1 LKSSFRTRFK
11 GNSKKVFSKST
22 SISPPQNRQT
32 SNITTSYT
40 AASFKLLKGTL
51 LNDINTNNNERNL
64 KQKNSS
70 LTYAKS
76 KINFCSKSSDSLTAK
91 ASQSEDPK
99 SHNNKNQEDDDDD
112 AYMSFNNSTCS
123 NSNNKQQQQQQQNQQ
138 LYESKIFKSNSNN
151 ILKSNNYVNIL
162 NNQKQNSSIAISC
175 NDLLAK
181 KYELDSS
188 YMDQSI
194 LMNKMSPSK

>member
-1 LKSSFRTRFK
+1 LKSSFRTHFK

-22 SISPPQNRQT
+22 SISPPHNRQT

-51 LNDINTNNNERNL
+51 FNDINTNNNNERNL

-76 KINFCSKSSDSLTAK
+76 KINFCSKSSDSLTSK
-91 ASQSEDPK
+91 ASQSDDPK
-99 SHNNKNQEDDDDD
+99 SHNNKNQEDDDD

-123 NSNNKQQQQQQQNQQ
+123 NSNNKQQQQHQQF
-138 LYESKIFKSNSNN
+138 YESKIFKSNSNN

-194 LMNKMSPSK
+194 LMNKMSPSE

>member
-1 LKSSFRTRFK
+1 
-11 GNSKKVFSKST
+11 VFSKST
-22 SISPPQNRQT
+22 SISPPHNRQT

-51 LNDINTNNNERNL
+51 FNDINTNNNNERNL

-76 KINFCSKSSDSLTAK
+76 KINICSKSSDSLTSK
-91 ASQSEDPK
+91 ASQSDDPK
-99 SHNNKNQEDDDDD
+99 SHNNKNQEDDDD

-123 NSNNKQQQQQQQNQQ
+123 NSNNKQQQQQHQQF
-138 LYESKIFKSNSNN
+138 YESKIFKSNSNN

-194 LMNKMSPSK
+194 LMNKMSPSE